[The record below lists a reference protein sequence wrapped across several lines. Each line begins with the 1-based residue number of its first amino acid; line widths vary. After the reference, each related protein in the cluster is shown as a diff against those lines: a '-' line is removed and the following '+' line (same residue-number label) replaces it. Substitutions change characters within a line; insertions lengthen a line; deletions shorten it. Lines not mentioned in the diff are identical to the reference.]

1 MQSWQC
7 ILASTPEDSKGDIG
21 TMLTAAVIGIGEMG
35 RNHARIY
42 AQMPDVRLVAVA
54 DSDAG
59 KLAQV
64 TRTWG
69 ATIYTDYAKML
80 VTEKPDIVSVCVP
93 TSAHFRVTQVAMQ
106 AGCHVLVEK
115 PIAATLKEAWL
126 LLKFAE
132 IDKRILAV
140 GHIERC
146 NPIVTAV
153 KRHIDGGDLGRI
165 YRISTRR
172 VGPSPVRVCD
182 VGVTIDLATHDLDIM
197 RYLLQSEPVSYQAEL
212 QWNKHGSQLSDGV
225 AALIRFE
232 SGAVGVLEADWLS
245 FAKER
250 TLVVTGAEGVITA
263 DYLSQTAVIEFEPGE
278 RVQIGVPYE
287 EPLLAELRAFA
298 AAARGEGRPAADGLD
313 GMRALE
319 MALCILEV
327 GAKSGQN

>member
-1 MQSWQC
+1 MQNWQG
-7 ILASTPEDSKGDIG
+7 ILASTSEDSKGDVG

-35 RNHARIY
+35 RHHARVY

-69 ATIYTDYAKML
+69 AKTYTNYVEML
-80 VTEKPDIVSVCVP
+80 AEEKPNLASVCVP

-132 IDKRILAV
+132 ISKRILAV

-172 VGPSPVRVCD
+172 VGPSPVRIRD
-182 VGVTIDLATHDLDIM
+182 VGVTVDLATHDLDIM
-197 RYLLQSEPVSYQAEL
+197 RYLLQSEPVAYQAEL
-212 QWNKHGSQLSDGV
+212 QWNKHGAELSDGV

-245 FAKER
+245 SAKER

-278 RVQIGVPYE
+278 RVAIGVSYV
-287 EPLLAELRAFA
+287 EPLRAELEAFA
-298 AAARGEGRPAADGLD
+298 NAVRGEGKPAATGEDGAA
-313 GMRALE
+313 ALR
-319 MALCILEV
+319 MALQILKA
-327 GAKSGQN
+327 GAKGERN